1 MEAIGLVREVSRFS
15 GHNVEPYNDAQVR
28 NGIVQLNRL
37 FNEAT
42 QNAKLQD
49 NTPPSLAAEMDQ
61 HGFRLL
67 LIQNEIM
74 RGKRCLMTYHKK
86 RLDHLRRL
94 TKELPAFP
102 ANVREHLS
110 KAENSFQQ
118 EYAASLSRLAMDY
131 QDVVNIHGPLNP
143 PKELYITVRVVKDC
157 GIVQTEYGPLY
168 LNAHTFHYVRKADVE
183 HLITQGFLIHV
194 K

>member
-1 MEAIGLVREVSRFS
+1 M
-15 GHNVEPYNDAQVR
+15 QV
-28 NGIVQLNRL
+28 NRL
-37 FNEAT
+37 FIEAT
-42 QNAKLQD
+42 QTAKLQD
-49 NTPPSLAAEMDQ
+49 DTLPSLSAEMD
-61 HGFRLL
+61 HYGFRLL

-74 RGKRCLMTYHKK
+74 RGKRCLMSYHKK

-102 ANVREHLS
+102 ANVREYLS
-110 KAENSFQQ
+110 KAENVFQH
-118 EYAASLSRLAMDY
+118 EYAASLSRLGMGY
-131 QDVVNIHGPLNP
+131 GNVVNIHGPLNP

-168 LNAHTFHYVRKADVE
+168 LNAHSFHYVRKADVE